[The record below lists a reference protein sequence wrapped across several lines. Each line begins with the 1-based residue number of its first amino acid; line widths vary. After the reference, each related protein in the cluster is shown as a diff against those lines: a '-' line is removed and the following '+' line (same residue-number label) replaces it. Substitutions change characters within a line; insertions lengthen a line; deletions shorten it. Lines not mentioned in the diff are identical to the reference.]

1 MRVVLDTNTVVSAL
15 LFSGTTSRLVP
26 LWQSGRIRPLVSRD
40 VLEEYLRVLAYPK
53 FRLTEDEVKALI
65 AEELLP
71 HAATVIV
78 KRRLKVVE
86 RDPEDDKFIECAVA
100 GKAKYLVSGDLD
112 LQSLGSYGSVKILS
126 PSELLEMMEASAEWP
141 H

>member
-1 MRVVLDTNTVVSAL
+1 MCVVLDTNTVVSAL

-53 FRLTEDEVKALI
+53 FRLTDDEIEALI

-71 HAATVIV
+71 HATTVIV

-86 RDPEDDKFIECAVA
+86 RDPDDDKFIECAVA
-100 GKAKYLVSGDLD
+100 GKAKYVVSGDLD
-112 LQSLGSYGSVKILS
+112 LRSVGRYGSIKILS
-126 PSELLEMMEASAEWP
+126 PSELLEIMDS
-141 H
+141 